1 MVQRLGIEFARWIL
15 GKHWPYYQIGF
26 HNLVNFPERS
36 SDQLIKAQA
45 LSTLY

>member
-1 MVQRLGIEFARWIL
+1 MVQRLGIKFARWIL
-15 GKHWPYYQIGF
+15 GKHWLYYQIGF
-26 HNLVNFPERS
+26 HNLVDFQQRR